1 MTTLV
6 AVWLTTFAICVLGS
20 LIPFVNT
27 EIYLLSAVALSPKSY
42 VLPLVIA
49 ATVGQTVGKIA
60 MYYVG
65 LGVLKL
71 PAGRVQRG
79 LEAMQAKMEARPVWG
94 KLIFFCSSL
103 VGLPPLYVTAI
114 AAGAVRMNIVFFV
127 LACLVGRFI
136 HFAVVAMVPDLWNRL
151 FG

>member
-1 MTTLV
+1 MTLA
-6 AVWLTTFAICVLGS
+6 AVWLTTFAVCILGS
-20 LIPFVNT
+20 LVPFVNT

-65 LGVLKL
+65 MGVLKL

-79 LEAMQAKMEARPVWG
+79 LEATQARMEARPMWG
-94 KLIFFCSSL
+94 KVLFFSSAL
-103 VGLPPLYVTAI
+103 VGVPPLYVMAI
-114 AAGAVRMNIVFFV
+114 AAGAVRMNLAFFV
-127 LACLVGRFI
+127 VACAVGRFI

>member
-1 MTTLV
+1 MTLA
-6 AVWLTTFAICVLGS
+6 AVWFTTFAVCILGS
-20 LIPFVNT
+20 LVPFVNT
-27 EIYLLSAVALSPKSY
+27 EIYLLSAVALSPKPF

-49 ATVGQTVGKIA
+49 ATAGQTVGKIA

-79 LEAMQAKMEARPVWG
+79 LEATQARMEARPTWG
-94 KLIFFCSSL
+94 KVLFFSSAL
-103 VGLPPLYVTAI
+103 VGVPPLYVMAI
-114 AAGAVRMNIVFFV
+114 AAGAVRMNIVFFMV
-127 LACLVGRFI
+127 ACTVGRFL
-136 HFAVVAMVPDLWNRL
+136 HFAAVAMVPDLWNRL

>member
-6 AVWLTTFAICVLGS
+6 AVWLTTFAVCVLGS

-27 EIYLLSAVALSPKSY
+27 EIYLLSAVALSPRSY

-65 LGVLKL
+65 RGVLKL

-79 LEAMQAKMEARPVWG
+79 LEAATARLEARPMWG
-94 KLIFFCSSL
+94 KLFFFFSSL
-103 VGLPPLYVTAI
+103 VGFPPLYVMTL
-114 AAGAVRMNIVFFV
+114 AAGAVRMNFAFFV
-127 LACLVGRFI
+127 VACLVGRFI